1 MTVWNDTLWRNE
13 IMSPKTFL
21 LPCSE
26 TVTISDRLIF
36 IIVLISPP
44 LEWIKTTQEYVSTNK
59 ANWAQIS
66 EVWKRRFWWT
76 DHCHISGKL
85 IMSDSSRGKQ
95 TAEIYT
101 CPVQDLI
108 KFFTSS
114 KTKELWH
121 LFFKQNEFSVKKCF
135 HVKAWPHRE
144 SDADADA
151 RCGQT
156 LTHCNILLVK
166 KHFSK

>member
-1 MTVWNDTLWRNE
+1 M
-13 IMSPKTFL
+13 MSPKTVFATVQKL
-21 LPCSE
+21 FFYLVYLCSE
-26 TVTISDRLIF
+26 NVINSNRLFYCSHPRWNKWKNNPNI
-36 IIVLISPP
+36 
-44 LEWIKTTQEYVSTNK
+44 YVSTNK
-59 ANWAQIS
+59 ANWAQLS